1 MQKSTSL
8 GLWLP
13 ATSSQFPPNES
24 SPKPK
29 AWSSPNTPKPTTKPQ
44 MLLMAR
50 ILETIRVWVRTGQRK
65 QVRGGNGS
73 WESFAVALAG
83 FGRA

>member
-1 MQKSTSL
+1 
-8 GLWLP
+8 
-13 ATSSQFPPNES
+13 
-24 SPKPK
+24 
-29 AWSSPNTPKPTTKPQ
+29 

-50 ILETIRVWVRTGQRK
+50 ILETVRVWVWTGQRK